1 MITASCLSSCLSG
14 SENVTISRAV
24 GRPAQKAGLA
34 AAPTLHL
41 ANQVAMTQS
50 SISDPQRFGFLLIEG
65 FSILPF
71 ASAIEALRS
80 ANRHSGEKLY
90 SWLVVSP
97 GGGLVTASNGVA
109 CLADLPV
116 KDCEKLDA
124 VIVCGGVDAHI
135 FDNRQTLAWLRLQAR
150 QGAKIGAVSLGSYI
164 LARAGLL
171 NGVRCTIHWENLDGF
186 QEDYPELIVTEEL
199 YEIDGNRFT
208 CSGGT
213 AALDMMMSMIAKD
226 HGREL
231 ATKIAENY
239 IHERIRDQHDH
250 QRMNL
255 RARLNISHPKL
266 LNVIETMQQN
276 LEDPLPRSTLA
287 AMSGLSTRQLERLF
301 RKYLQRTPTRYY
313 LELRLA
319 KARSLLNQT
328 SLSILDV
335 AMACGFVSASHFS
348 KCYREQFNRKPRD
361 ERHNSA

>member
-1 MITASCLSSCLSG
+1 M
-14 SENVTISRAV
+14 
-24 GRPAQKAGLA
+24 K
-34 AAPTLHL
+34 
-41 ANQVAMTQS
+41 QS
-50 SISDPQRFGFLLIEG
+50 SIIDTQHFGFLLIEG

-80 ANRHSGEKLY
+80 ANRHSGENLY
-90 SWLVVSP
+90 SWTLLSP
-97 GGGLVTASNGVA
+97 EGGLVTASSGVA
-109 CLADLPV
+109 CRSDMPV
-116 KDCEKLDA
+116 RACDKLDA
-124 VIVCGGVDAHI
+124 VIVCGGVDAHV
-135 FDNRQTLAWLRLQAR
+135 FDNRQTLAWLRLLAR
-150 QGAKIGAVSLGSYI
+150 QGAKMGAVSLGSYI

-171 NGVRCTIHWENLDGF
+171 NGVRCTIHWENLAGF
-186 QEDYPELIVTEEL
+186 QEDYPQLNVTEEL
-199 YEIDGNRFT
+199 FEIDANRFT

-213 AALDMMMSMIAKD
+213 AALDMMMSIIAKD

-255 RARLNISHPKL
+255 RTRLNISHPKL
-266 LNVIETMQQN
+266 LNVIEMMQQN
-276 LEDPLPRSTLA
+276 LEDPLPRSKLA

-301 RKYLQRTPTRYY
+301 RKYLNRTPTRYY

-328 SLSILDV
+328 SLSILDI
-335 AMACGFVSASHFS
+335 AMASGFVSASHFS

-361 ERHNSA
+361 ERQQIA